1 MKYLYIIILALFIYC
16 TSSAQVIN
24 FECPNLKNFLL
35 LANPNI
41 NYAGTGWAQVN
52 NPYNSRGFWST
63 SNVTIDTNNNGEI
76 EVSEAQQITS
86 IWIGGNSLTSLVG
99 LEHFVNLKVLNFSI
113 NPAITTFNL
122 PTLSQLEVLFCW
134 NTSITSLNLAPYP
147 LLNDLYVMNNGM
159 TSIDL
164 SANPLMRLLQCRDNQ
179 LTSLDLSNNPNMIY
193 LYMKNNNITT
203 LNIKNGAQQLFTG
216 NVYMLPDAW
225 ANNPLT
231 AICLDSNELQ
241 NVQSHLTSNSY
252 NLNNIVFDTTTGCV
266 LSNDTFAKKFLT
278 VAPNPSKGLFELQ
291 LPEVTRAKVQVF
303 SLLGQLIYETQS
315 QDWNKMQLNLSNQS
329 TGVYVLK
336 VSTDYGLIY
345 QEKLVID

>member
-122 PTLSQLEVLFCW
+122 PSLSQLEVLFCF
-134 NTSITSLNLAPYP
+134 NTGITSLNLAPYP

-159 TSIDL
+159 TTIDL
-164 SANPLMRLLQCRDNQ
+164 SANPQMRLLQCRDNQ

-193 LYMKNNNITT
+193 LVIKNNNIST
-203 LNIKNGAQQLFTG
+203 LNIKNGAVQQFTG

-231 AICLDSNELQ
+231 AICLDGNELQ
-241 NVQSHLTSNSY
+241 NVQAHLTSNNY
-252 NLNNIVFDTTTGCV
+252 NLNNIVFDATATCT
-266 LSNDTFAKKFLT
+266 LNSNGFGIST
-278 VAPNPSKGLFELQ
+278 VRVSPNPSSGIFEITM
-291 LPEVTRAKVQVF
+291 PEMSSGTIKVYSVLG
-303 SLLGQLIYETQS
+303 SLVQQFEFVN
-315 QDWNKMQLNLSNQS
+315 QDKFLADLSAFQK
-329 TGVYVLK
+329 GVYIMNITNQKQQTYIQKVVLK
-336 VSTDYGLIY
+336 
-345 QEKLVID
+345 